1 MEYLPLFIIHVPD
14 HLLVDP
20 FGKQGTEKLIGI
32 KLNTGIQGTIND
44 LSDQTLI
51 IDQ

>member
-32 KLNTGIQGTIND
+32 KFNTRIQGTIDN
-44 LSDQTLI
+44 LGHQTLI